1 MTCVHVLWQVERV
14 GTAHQAGSDSLV
26 TALTFF
32 KMARLYFEN
41 HVDESKYAGVLFGL
55 GGRE

>member
-1 MTCVHVLWQVERV
+1 MGQVERV

-55 GGRE
+55 GGRD